1 VLFLDA
7 IVAYREND
15 YRKAI
20 LYTAISTEVAFGSV
34 IEEAYE
40 RILAGHADERF
51 RVVELRQ
58 ADGTVRKDQV
68 YERLQSR
75 ARSDFSVF
83 LHELSLYV
91 LRRSLLAENQV
102 LYTDAK
108 RLYSTRNQ
116 LVHSGGLAE
125 SESSPPYPLDTRGA
139 MAALRT
145 AVALFSWLGVRD
157 DFPLPDDE
165 FAPDFEA

>member
-1 VLFLDA
+1 LAFDSWSLGRADFRKYILQTAITSERIRTAAALGSDFSPPTHEVLFLYS

-116 LVHSGGLAE
+116 IG
-125 SESSPPYPLDTRGA
+125 PLWWPSRK
-139 MAALRT
+139 
-145 AVALFSWLGVRD
+145 
-157 DFPLPDDE
+157 
-165 FAPDFEA
+165 